1 MSIQASDVGALV
13 DEYHTLVDESRQ
25 IDGEVDWQRLR
36 GALVVDG
43 EWTAEGA
50 DQLLTLATDY
60 GSFMLRN
67 VLALALALGIE
78 DGELGL

>member
-25 IDGEVDWQRLR
+25 IDGKVDLQRLR
-36 GALVVDG
+36 GALVADG
-43 EWTAEGA
+43 AWTLDGA
-50 DQLLTLATDY
+50 DRLLDLATDY

-67 VLALALALGIE
+67 ALALAVAL
-78 DGELGL
+78 